1 MPPVA
6 RFRAPEGHL
15 IVCGDDML
23 AFRVA
28 QELTTRYR
36 ERVTAILPSKRQGQG
51 PYIDRLPGA
60 RVIER
65 DELTSQAFT
74 DAQIT
79 SARALALLRQD
90 DVGNF
95 HAALRARELNPDI
108 RLVVAV
114 FSPGLGEQVRAF
126 FPDCAVLVGTSMS
139 APSFVAAALGE
150 PAPSHVRV
158 SGRTLFVARPEDADP
173 AQVLCG
179 LAAPSASGGPM
190 LLPRNEQTADLVLA
204 VADGTPR
211 NPLLRKRDP
220 AQAAARI
227 LRSLFWH
234 KLGFGF
240 AALFAVLVA
249 GFCLL
254 LAATGYPWTTALY
267 LTMLDAAGA
276 ALTNPAAGGAEK
288 VAQVLLTF
296 DGLVFV
302 PFVTAL
308 IVGARLT
315 GSIRGRPPAA
325 SGHVIVVGLGNVG
338 TLVVAQLHDLG
349 VPVVAI
355 DRDPKV
361 PGVAFARRLGGARGH
376 RRDSPGGDAARGQPG
391 LEHRPGLG
399 DQQRRGQPGGGAARP
414 RAPVRPADR
423 APAVR
428 RRPGRAGA
436 EDDRQHGL
444 PQRVLP
450 GRAGLRRGHA
460 GAPGAADDSG
470 GTARPAHRRRPGRAG
485 RRAGRAGRS
494 RPPSSPG
501 ETHVLAVR
509 RRGTDELR
517 LVAGRQLP
525 DRPAGPPAGPGHPSG
540 PGKDPRPQPAAGH
553 RKRWRRSP
561 ARAGCNRRTNEYC
574 GIP

>member
-1 MPPVA
+1 
-6 RFRAPEGHL
+6 L

-36 ERVTAILPSKRQGQG
+36 ERVTAILPSKRRGQG
-51 PYIDRLPGA
+51 PQIDRLPGT
-60 RVIER
+60 RIVEQ
-65 DELTSQAFT
+65 DQLTSQAFT

-108 RLVVAV
+108 RLVLAV

-158 SGRTLFVARPEDADP
+158 SGRTLYVTLRGAADP

-179 LAAPSASGGPM
+179 LASTTSTGPL
-190 LLPRNEQTADLVLA
+190 LLPPDGQNADDLVLA
-204 VADGTPR
+204 IADGTPR
-211 NPLLRKRDP
+211 DPLRRRDP
-220 AQAAARI
+220 VGAVRRR
-227 LRSLFWH
+227 LRALFWH
-234 KLGFGF
+234 KLGLGFG
-240 AALFAVLVA
+240 ALFAVLVA
-249 GFCLL
+249 GFIL
-254 LAATGYPWTTALY
+254 LAAIGYPWTTALY
-267 LTMLDAAGA
+267 LTMLDVAGA

-288 VAQVLLTF
+288 VAQILLTF

-308 IVGARLT
+308 VVGARLT
-315 GSIRGRPPAA
+315 GSIRARPPAT

-361 PGVAFARRLGGARGH
+361 PGVAFARRLGVPVVIGEIHREETLRAASLLSSISLVSVTSSDEVNLEAALHARALRADLRIVLRLYDDDLAERVQKMIGNTVSRSVSYLAAPAFAAAMLEH
-376 RRDSPGGDAARGQPG
+376 QVLRTIPVGRHVLLVADVQVEADAELAGQPV
-391 LEHRPGLG
+391 EAAQHPG
-399 DQQRRGQPGGGAARP
+399 Q
-414 RAPVRPADR
+414 
-423 APAVR
+423 
-428 RRPGRAGA
+428 
-436 EDDRQHGL
+436 
-444 PQRVLP
+444 
-450 GRAGLRRGHA
+450 
-460 GAPGAADDSG
+460 
-470 GTARPAHRRRPGRAG
+470 AHI
-485 RRAGRAGRS
+485 
-494 RPPSSPG
+494 
-501 ETHVLAVR
+501 LAVR
-509 RRGTDELR
+509 RHGTESFDWSPEPSYRIEPQDR
-517 LVAGRQLP
+517 LLVLATRAGLGMTLARNQ
-525 DRPAGPPAGPGHPSG
+525 
-540 PGKDPRPQPAAGH
+540 PQPTLTAA
-553 RKRWRRSP
+553 SAIDEQMNFP
-561 ARAGCNRRTNEYC
+561 A
-574 GIP
+574 